1 MCAFDNDE
9 FVDKAC
15 ETCAHAYV
23 SDMYGQ
29 QLSCEYN
36 DKVVYQD
43 WNETKNYM
51 SCNSFGYERR

>member
-23 SDMYGQ
+23 SDMYGN

-43 WNETKNYM
+43 WNETENYM